1 VIHNRILILGASG
14 YIGNALYRELDSYFD
29 VYGTYCT
36 QDGLY
41 AENQVFYKFHAE
53 TDSLLPLLE
62 KLKPRY
68 IISAFTSEQKA
79 SLNAHRDL
87 IRYCELL
94 PMSRVIYSSSSEV
107 FDAQKKFPAY
117 EYDKPLAESQSGRNK
132 LAIEKLLLEQ
142 IPLQTTIIRLP
153 VVLGINA
160 PIIMQLRQ
168 AMKHKAAFEV
178 FPKRIISAT
187 TAEKIAQ
194 QVHYIINKD
203 LVDIYH
209 LSSTDVV
216 HHDDI
221 FREIALKIGDNF
233 PVFKKVF
240 SSNEDEYQ
248 AILPKEN
255 LLPEPYRIT
264 IAEIIESS
272 TLHDE
277 IISLKN

>member
-1 VIHNRILILGASG
+1 MIHNRILILGASG

-41 AENQVFYKFHAE
+41 ADNQVFFEFNAE
-53 TDSLLPLLE
+53 TDSILPLLE

-68 IISAFTSEQKA
+68 IISAFSSQQQAALKV
-79 SLNAHRDL
+79 HQDL
-87 IRYCELL
+87 IHYCEQL
-94 PMSRVIYSSSSEV
+94 PASRIIFSSSSEV
-107 FDAQKKFPAY
+107 FDARKKFPAY
-117 EYDKPLAESQSGRNK
+117 EYDKPLSESTTGRQK
-132 LAIEKLLLEQ
+132 LALEKLLLEH
-142 IPLQTTIIRLP
+142 IPFQTTIIRLP

-160 PIIMQLRQ
+160 PLILQLRQ
-168 AMKHKAAFEV
+168 AIKHKAVFEIY
-178 FPKRIISAT
+178 PKRIISIT
-187 TAEKIAQ
+187 TATKIAQ

-203 LVDIYH
+203 LTDIFH
-209 LSSTDVV
+209 LSSSDVV

-221 FREIALKIGDNF
+221 FKEIAMKISDKL

-248 AILPKEN
+248 AILPKDN
-255 LLPEPYRIT
+255 LLPKPYRIT
-264 IAEIIESS
+264 IAEVIESS

-277 IISLKN
+277 IISIKK